1 MKSGENFF
9 SKVLVGGILI
19 IWVAIVGG
27 GWLGRFIVKQEYLG
41 KQDEAVEFREMPSPR
56 PRPWVSVDPE
66 LKREI
71 EELRAE
77 SDRKKNPLISKP
89 LPEITS
95 TPAVKPKPD
104 QSGSF
109 RLQFGAFSDRKNAED
124 RVAELTDKGESV
136 ELEKVKTDEGT
147 VFRVK
152 GNAFHRASE
161 AQAAAES
168 LKEKGIQVF
177 VVND

>member
-1 MKSGENFF
+1 MKSWEAFF
-9 SKVLVGGILI
+9 SKVLIGGILI

-41 KQDEAVEFREMPSPR
+41 KQDETVEFREMPSPR

-66 LKREI
+66 LKREL

-77 SDRKKNPLISKP
+77 HERKEGSLISKP

-95 TPAVKPKPD
+95 TPAVKPPSKS
-104 QSGSF
+104 SGSF
-109 RLQFGAFSDRKNAED
+109 RLQFGAFSDRQNAED
-124 RVAELTDKGESV
+124 RVSELTDKGESV
-136 ELEKVKTDEGT
+136 ELEEVDTDEGR
-147 VFRVK
+147 VFRVR
-152 GNAFHRASE
+152 GNAFERASE